1 MMQLDIYLFNK
12 MKEGDQH
19 AFNFIFTKHY
29 SDLVN
34 FAMVYLKEVSEAEEI
49 VQNVFLKLWE
59 EREEIDIHSSL
70 KAYLMNCIKNRC
82 LDYFKHQR
90 IIERYNDR
98 ISKSQEQYIE
108 EADKYLMLSELEKQI
123 NSTINLLPS
132 TCKNIFNM
140 SRIEGKKNREI
151 AEELN
156 ISIKTVE
163 ANIGRALKVLRA
175 NLVDYLVLLVLGM
188 VFLWNS
194 FNG

>member
-12 MKEGDQH
+12 MKEGDQQ

-29 SDLVN
+29 PDLVN
-34 FAMVYLKEVSEAEEI
+34 FAMVYLKEIFEAEEI
-49 VQNVFLKLWE
+49 VQDVFLKLWE
-59 EREEIDIHSSL
+59 DREALEIHTSL

-90 IIERYNDR
+90 IIEKYNDR
-98 ISKSQEQYIE
+98 ISKSQEQYIA

-123 NSTINLLPS
+123 NSTIDLLPA

-140 SRIEGKKNREI
+140 SRIDGKKNREI

-163 ANIGRALKVLRA
+163 ANIGRALKTLRT
-175 NLVDYLVLLVLGM
+175 NLVDYLVLIMLGIF
-188 VFLWNS
+188 FLWNS

>member
-1 MMQLDIYLFNK
+1 MQLDIYLFNK
-12 MKEGDQH
+12 MKEGDQQ

-34 FAMVYLKEVSEAEEI
+34 FAMVYLKEISEAEEI

-70 KAYLMNCIKNRC
+70 KSYLMNCIKNRC
-82 LDYFKHQR
+82 LDYFRHQR
-90 IIERYNDR
+90 IIEKYNDR

-108 EADKYLMLSELEKQI
+108 EADRYLMLSELEKQI
-123 NSTINLLPS
+123 NSAIDLLPS
-132 TCKNIFNM
+132 TCKHIFNM

-163 ANIGRALKVLRA
+163 ANIGRALKTLRI
-175 NLVDYLVLLVLGM
+175 NLVDYLVLLMLGI
-188 VFLWNS
+188 FLLWNS